1 MYGNYKMNYGN
12 IYNEMIVGEDK
23 IGTKLILYLITSFG
37 LFIEI

>member
-23 IGTKLILYLITSFG
+23 IGTQNWFYI
-37 LFIEI
+37 